1 MSNPAPAKGLGVI
14 VAPSTM
20 SRVATEKSWEGK
32 KSRTTIHRFVY
43 SDDVAT
49 FIRKVVFVMIFL
61 VLELRRESRQLENE
75 IDAKLNSFSKLS
87 SSFLHRES
95 G

>member
-1 MSNPAPAKGLGVI
+1 MSDSAPARGLGVI
-14 VAPSTM
+14 AAPSTM
-20 SRVATEKSWEGK
+20 SRIATEKSWEGK
-32 KSRTTIHRFVY
+32 KSRTTIHRFVC

-49 FIRKVVFVMIFL
+49 FTRKVAFITIFL

-87 SSFLHRES
+87 SSFLHREA